1 MEDWCLTARPG
12 ARGARLNETAEEEGV
27 EPSRLG
33 HRPKGGRARFQAG
46 CRHLSACPSGI
57 HQAPGEG
64 LEPPRRGRLINSEV
78 RLPFRHPGIKRAEH
92 TRVTQYDRIREN
104 LTTENTENTERNQR
118 VERPFR
124 EVDTKKIITFVAIT
138 ETQMSVLCLPGYRCA
153 IVLFCCLSF
162 PSSVVSVLL
171 TVNFFEPCA
180 NSWAK
185 TKYEPLS
192 IGSCKLFICQ
202 KLNAPKFRR

>member
-1 MEDWCLTARPG
+1 M
-12 ARGARLNETAEEEGV
+12 
-27 EPSRLG
+27 
-33 HRPKGGRARFQAG
+33 
-46 CRHLSACPSGI
+46 
-57 HQAPGEG
+57 
-64 LEPPRRGRLINSEV
+64 

-162 PSSVVSVLL
+162 PSSVVSVFSVVKLL
-171 TVNFFEPCA
+171 HLHKVLCQEHRRGRGQSGWLGSNQRFPAPEAGGLAIFPTPRGSAQRESNPQVRHGKARGCHYIMGTATVAE
-180 NSWAK
+180 
-185 TKYEPLS
+185 LS
-192 IGSCKLFICQ
+192 KRPR
-202 KLNAPKFRR
+202 APGAGRTHVTALRERCLAC